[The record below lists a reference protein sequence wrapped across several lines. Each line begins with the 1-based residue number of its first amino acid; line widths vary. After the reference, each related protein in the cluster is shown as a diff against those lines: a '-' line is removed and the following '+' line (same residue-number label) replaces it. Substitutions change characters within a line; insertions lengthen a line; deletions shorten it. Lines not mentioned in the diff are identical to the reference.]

1 MKRIFL
7 SLVCL
12 FLLIGTA
19 RAIPPFPPGG
29 TCSSAG
35 CGLTTGSW
43 ATYFASTFLPMSG
56 VYTAGHLLG
65 MDATD
70 TYIVDVGAPVTDNST
85 ASHVLIKDSNGYV
98 ANAVHLTDVAYLPA
112 AGTGLVE
119 KITATFDYR
128 SAGTP
133 VPVNSIAYV
142 SMPYAVSSINNWEII
157 CSASDATGII
167 IDVFGVTHTLDT
179 LPTGTYCGSGTK
191 PNVANGHSTSATTP
205 AAWNC
210 STTSFVANTDLAFK
224 VITAPTTSQLCVI
237 TLTVTR

>member
-19 RAIPPFPPGG
+19 SAIPPFPPG
-29 TCSSAG
+29 
-35 CGLTTGSW
+35 
-43 ATYFASTFLPMSG
+43 
-56 VYTAGHLLG
+56 
-65 MDATD
+65 
-70 TYIVDVGAPVTDNST
+70 
-85 ASHVLIKDSNGYV
+85 
-98 ANAVHLTDVAYLPA
+98 AYLPA

-179 LPTGTYCGSGTK
+179 LPIGTYCGSGTR